1 MDGMGYLKTYISCWD
16 DKGLS
21 LGAYSK
27 KVIKT
32 LNFGLVADFRD
43 DKLSGGFS
51 PTHLK
56 NMFDKLDHATPSLEL
71 TIILFNH
78 HQGLEGP
85 RISPRFQVKIKKMK
99 PPPTSS

>member
-1 MDGMGYLKTYISCWD
+1 MYHKNQPNVGRVNIPYMDGMGYFKTYFSCWHY
-16 DKGLS
+16 KGLS

-43 DKLSGGFS
+43 DKLSGSFS

-56 NMFDKLDHATPSLEL
+56 NMFVKLDGFPPS
-71 TIILFNH
+71 
-78 HQGLEGP
+78 GS
-85 RISPRFQVKIKKMK
+85 R
-99 PPPTSS
+99 